1 MGTYAAVIGASVEDV
16 RAAVR
21 GAGLGGW
28 LLESP
33 DGPDGPGVVTVLPD
47 VPRRVSV
54 DALAGQ
60 LAEVVMALDVPA
72 WLLVGDDE
80 EVAELGVVDPSGR
93 QGAIGWSVHWF
104 PPSDPVEYLAARKA
118 WDADAEWIAQV
129 GGRPEAA
136 LALASVRNDPM
147 PADLQAAVD
156 AALAADGAA
165 ETQQEIEIALY
176 REPVNAVLARACRA
190 VGIST
195 SGIGHSALERGAGG
209 AERVE
214 PGRGDRPRG
223 RTSPGVL
230 AEVRP
235 GDLRPGDLR
244 PGDSAIGRDTA
255 VVLLPHPAGEVR
267 EIAVLTKVAGWVLPV
282 GEGWSALVPEFDP
295 KRRPDELV
303 AALTT
308 ATRKSAIAL
317 WWGPWRAGFLATRS
331 GRRRGGHEW
340 RSSSSGAAPWSPFE
354 AEAEVAV
361 EKLATAFPSA
371 AENAV
376 DLVELLTTTA
386 EPRAALDRLAA
397 LLDLPRLPGQLGSAP
412 AAVHAWAAG
421 ADGSVRLNPMSFTGR
436 IAEAVA
442 LDDALDYERARA
454 AGGNGLVVWYLRV
467 RAERPVW
474 FRVLCGLAGA
484 VMVGYAALVL
494 TGVDHSIGILPA
506 VMVLFGGVGA
516 LSYTQ
521 RRDVGPPA

>member
-1 MGTYAAVIGASVEDV
+1 MGTYGAVIGAPVEDV

-21 GAGLGGW
+21 GAGLGAS
-28 LLESP
+28 LRVDP
-33 DGPDGPGVVTVLPD
+33 DPVDGTDVVTVLPD
-47 VPRRVSV
+47 LPRRVSV
-54 DALAGQ
+54 EALAGQ
-60 LAEVVMALDVPA
+60 LAEVVMALDRPA
-72 WLLVGDDE
+72 WLLVGDDV

-93 QGAIGWSVHWF
+93 QGALGWSVHWF
-104 PPSDPVEYLAARKA
+104 PPSDPVDYLAARKV
-118 WDADAEWIAQV
+118 WDAEAEWIAQV
-129 GGRPEAA
+129 GRRPETA

-156 AALAADGAA
+156 AALAADRVA
-165 ETQQEIEIALY
+165 EPQQEIEIALY

-190 VGIST
+190 VGIPT
-195 SGIGHSALERGAGG
+195 SGIGRAAPAVDAA

-214 PGRGDRPRG
+214 PGRGAPSRTSSRG
-223 RTSPGVL
+223 RASRAP
-230 AEVRP
+230 AE
-235 GDLRPGDLR
+235 LR
-244 PGDSAIGRDTA
+244 PGDSSIGRDAA
-255 VVLLPHPAGEVR
+255 VVLLPHPVGEVR

-282 GEGWSALVPEFDP
+282 AAGWSALVPEFDP

-308 ATRKSAIAL
+308 ATRKSAVAL

-340 RSSSSGAAPWSPFE
+340 RSPSNGAAPWSPFDSE
-354 AEAEVAV
+354 AEHAV
-361 EKLATAFPSA
+361 EKLVTAFPSA
-371 AENAV
+371 AVNAAELV
-376 DLVELLTTTA
+376 DLLTTAA
-386 EPRAALDRLAA
+386 EPHAALDRLST
-397 LLDLPRLPGQLGSAP
+397 LLGLPQVQLGGAQ

-421 ADGSVRLNPMSFTGR
+421 AEGSVRLNPMSFTGR

-454 AGGNGLVVWYLRV
+454 AGGNALVVWYLRV
-467 RAERPVW
+467 RAERPGW
-474 FRVLCGLAGA
+474 FRALCGLAGA

-494 TGVDHSIGILPA
+494 TGFDHSIGVLPA

-521 RRDVGPPA
+521 RRDLGPPF